1 MSQTRMSQTRRKMH
15 RQPAKKERRSHT
27 MVEDT
32 VFEHLRT
39 MPGNEWV
46 SQIHSC
52 KVSDP
57 LQPPWGRSYRLVEW
71 TMKHTPESSRCVVP
85 AESTP
90 LEIAQSVVSH
100 IPGRRFCQHG
110 D

>member
-1 MSQTRMSQTRRKMH
+1 
-15 RQPAKKERRSHT
+15 
-27 MVEDT
+27 MVEKT
-32 VFEHLRT
+32 VFEHLRA
-39 MPGNEWV
+39 MPGNDWV

-71 TMKHTPESSRCVVP
+71 TMKHTPESSRAVVP

-90 LEIAQSVVSH
+90 LEIAQAVVSH
-100 IPGRRFCQHG
+100 VPGRRFCQQG
-110 D
+110 NE